1 MPPYPKGKT
10 LKALHTSAMAVTYA
24 TRHDHKK
31 TSEHDTCPLKILTP
45 KWQAGTLTKLK
56 QFKTL

>member
-1 MPPYPKGKT
+1 
-10 LKALHTSAMAVTYA
+10 MAVTYA

-31 TSEHDTCPLKILTP
+31 TSEHDTCPMKILTP
-45 KWQAGTLTKLK
+45 KWQAGTVKKLK